1 VRGLLDALPSGSYLD
16 LADGIHA
23 PIKDLAA
30 QGYNETGAVPYVLR
44 TPEEI
49 ASFFDS
55 MA

>member
-1 VRGLLDALPSGSYLD
+1 MRGLLDALPSGSYLD